1 MAACFADDDDGYLAW
16 IAQHPDGFVLNT
28 ESTPNP
34 NYLRLH
40 RATCSTIT
48 ILRPPARRWTVDYI
62 KICGSRTEL
71 ESWASDTVG
80 GAVQPCRFC
89 M

>member
-1 MAACFADDDDGYLAW
+1 MMTRFVDNDDGYLAW

-28 ESTPNP
+28 ERIPKP

-40 RATCSTIT
+40 RSTCRTIT
-48 ILRPPARRWTVDYI
+48 ILQPKAGRWTADYI

-71 ESWASDTVG
+71 ESWARDTVG
-80 GAVQPCRFC
+80 GVVQPCRFC
-89 M
+89 V

>member
-1 MAACFADDDDGYLAW
+1 MTEKFVDNDDGYLAW
-16 IAQHPDGFVLNT
+16 IAQHPEGFVLNT
-28 ESTPNP
+28 ARTPNP
-34 NYLRLH
+34 NDLRLH

-48 ILRPPARRWTVDYI
+48 ILQPQARRWTGDYI